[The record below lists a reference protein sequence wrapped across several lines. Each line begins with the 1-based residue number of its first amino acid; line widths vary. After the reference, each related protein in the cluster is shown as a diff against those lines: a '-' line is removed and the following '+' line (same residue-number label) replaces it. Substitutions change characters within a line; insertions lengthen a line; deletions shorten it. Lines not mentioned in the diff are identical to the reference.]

1 MEKLTAK
8 RLVII
13 LAALCIAVALITT
26 NNAATIM
33 AVRAQRNRNGSQTVQ
48 QAPGSSTAQSGSVSS
63 NGTGSGSSGS
73 VTPTPDSGSSSG
85 SSDASGSSDNSST
98 PSGGSQGSQSSDSSS
113 GSSSSGSASD
123 NKTDSGKT
131 DSNATLSAKE
141 VVDYY
146 KKAHNNATSKAKK
159 VVLKTDGATNY
170 NNVFEAGMLTSI
182 GQGLVGQFMGVSEV
196 NKEID
201 PKTLPPA
208 AYISGLD
215 VADVKEATRTESG
228 NYYIVK
234 IVMKDDVNPVPGK
247 GSGALVSIITENQIT
262 EPVEGMVT
270 VSNIKLSYYGSNVE
284 AKIEKST
291 GNMVYLK
298 TDAPSVLSLDAKA
311 GPISMNGA
319 QVGIQCT
326 SEYELSY

>member
-13 LAALCIAVALITT
+13 LASLCIAVALITT
-26 NNAATIM
+26 NNAATIL
-33 AVRAQRNRNGSQTVQ
+33 AVRAQRNKNNVNVVEQ
-48 QAPGSSTAQSGSVSS
+48 QPQSGTQSGAVSGNNNSS
-63 NGTGSGSSGS
+63 NNSQ
-73 VTPTPDSGSSSG
+73 
-85 SSDASGSSDNSST
+85 SDNSNSSSDNSASSSGDSQSSSSDSGNSSSQT
-98 PSGGSQGSQSSDSSS
+98 PSGSTGSQS
-113 GSSSSGSASD
+113 G
-123 NKTDSGKT
+123 DSGKT
-131 DSNATLSAKE
+131 DSGKADSNGTLSAKE

-159 VVLKTDGATNY
+159 VVLTTDGATNY
-170 NNVFEAGMLTSI
+170 NNVFEAGLLSSV
-182 GQGLVGQFMGVSEV
+182 GQGLVGMFMGVSEK
-196 NKEID
+196 NEEID

-208 AYISGLD
+208 SYISGLD
-215 VADVKEATRTESG
+215 AADVKEATRTESG

-247 GSGALVSIITENQIT
+247 GSGALVDIITENQIT
-262 EPVEGMVT
+262 EPVEGKVN
-270 VSNIKLSYYGSNVE
+270 VSNIKLSYYGSNIE

-311 GPISMNGA
+311 GPISVNGA
-319 QVGIQCT
+319 QVGIECT
-326 SEYELSY
+326 SEYELTY

>member
-13 LAALCIAVALITT
+13 LASLCIAVALITT
-26 NNAATIM
+26 NNAATIL
-33 AVRAQRNRNGSQTVQ
+33 AVRAQRNKNNVNIVEQ
-48 QAPGSSTAQSGSVSS
+48 QPQSGTQSGAVSG
-63 NGTGSGSSGS
+63 NN
-73 VTPTPDSGSSSG
+73 D
-85 SSDASGSSDNSST
+85 ST
-98 PSGGSQGSQSSDSSS
+98 PSGGSQSSSQDSAPSSGDSQSSSSDSGNSTAQTPSGSTGSQSGDS
-113 GSSSSGSASD
+113 GKA
-123 NKTDSGKT
+123 DSGKT
-131 DSNATLSAKE
+131 DSNGTLSAKE

-146 KKAHNNATSKAKK
+146 KKTHNNATSKAKK

-170 NNVFEAGMLTSI
+170 NGVFEAGLLTSV
-182 GQGLVGQFMGVSEV
+182 GQTLVGKFMGVSEK
-196 NKEID
+196 NEEID

-208 AYISGLD
+208 SYISGLD
-215 VADVKEATRTESG
+215 AADVKEATRTESG

-247 GSGALVSIITENQIT
+247 GSGALVDIITENQIT
-262 EPVEGMVT
+262 EPVEGIVN
-270 VSNIKLSYYGSNVE
+270 VSNIKLSYYGSNIE

-311 GPISMNGA
+311 GPLSVNGA
-319 QVGIQCT
+319 QVGIECT
-326 SEYELSY
+326 SEYELTY

>member
-13 LAALCIAVALITT
+13 LASLCIAVALITT

-33 AVRAQRNRNGSQTVQ
+33 VVRAQRNRNNVNVVEQ
-48 QAPGSSTAQSGSVSS
+48 QPQGGTQSGAVSG
-63 NGTGSGSSGS
+63 NSGSA
-73 VTPTPDSGSSSG
+73 SSG
-85 SSDASGSSDNSST
+85 SSQSPSSGDSSSSDVSGTPSSNGGSQGSSSDNSSNGGSSST
-98 PSGGSQGSQSSDSSS
+98 LSGSQGASSN
-113 GSSSSGSASD
+113 

-131 DSNATLSAKE
+131 DKEGKLPTQE
-141 VVDYY
+141 VVEYY
-146 KKAHNNATSKAKK
+146 KKAHSNATSKAKK

-170 NNVFEAGMLTSI
+170 NNVFEAGLLTS
-182 GQGLVGQFMGVSEV
+182 VGQTLIGKFMGVSEK
-196 NKEID
+196 NEEID

-215 VADVKEATRTESG
+215 VADVKEASRTESG

-262 EPVEGMVT
+262 EPVEGMLT

-298 TDAPSVLSLDAKA
+298 TDAPSILSLDAKA

-319 QVGIQCT
+319 QVGIECT
-326 SEYELSY
+326 SEYELTY